1 MALDFRLPGPGFAAA
16 SSKART
22 ASETEVYDV
31 VIVGGGPAGT
41 TAVVYA
47 CRKGLNT
54 LLVSENIGGQLLWTS
69 GVENF
74 PGFQY
79 VTGPELKAKFEAQ
92 IRQFPLAL
100 ELGTRVAHLE
110 KTASGFLAVTEN
122 GRRFQSRTVIIATG
136 RNPRRLG
143 IPGEQEFTGKG
154 VTYCATCDAPL
165 YAGQDVAVIGGGNSA
180 LTSILD
186 LAGVTRTVYSI
197 HRRTEYRG
205 DAVLISKVES
215 SPNVKRRLGYEPT
228 AIKGADRVSGVEL
241 HNLAGGALENLAV
254 SGVFIEIGSEPVTD
268 FARDLLKLPATS
280 LQPPIVTNCRTET
293 AIPGLF
299 AAGDATTVFENQIV
313 IAAGEGA
320 KAALAAHAWL
330 LSRPKPESAK

>member
-1 MALDFRLPGPGFAAA
+1 MTFDFRLPGPGSAAA
-16 SSKART
+16 ASKART

-31 VIVGGGPAGT
+31 VIIGGGPAGT

-47 CRKGLNT
+47 CRKGLNA

-100 ELGTRVAHLE
+100 ELGTRVAYLE
-110 KTASGFLAVTEN
+110 KTPQGFLVATEN
-122 GRRFQSRTVIIATG
+122 GRHFLGRTVIIATG

-143 IPGEQEFTGKG
+143 IPGEQELTGHG

-186 LAGVTRTVYSI
+186 LAAVARTVYSI

-205 DAVLISKVES
+205 DAMLISKVMS
-215 SPNVKRRLGYEPT
+215 AANVKRRLGCEPT
-228 AIKGADRVSGVEL
+228 AIKGTDRVTGIEVR
-241 HNLAGGALENLAV
+241 NMTAGAVENLAV
-254 SGVFIEIGSEPVTD
+254 SGVFVEVGSEPVTD

-280 LQPPIVTNCRTET
+280 HQPPIETNCRTET

-330 LSRPKPESAK
+330 LSRPKQV

>member
-1 MALDFRLPGPGFAAA
+1 MLDFRLPGFDSVGA
-16 SSKART
+16 SSRARA

-31 VIVGGGPAGT
+31 VVIGGGPAGT

-79 VTGPELKAKFEAQ
+79 ITGPELKAKFEAQ
-92 IRQFPLAL
+92 IRRFPLAL

-110 KTASGFLAVTEN
+110 RTPRGFSVATDN
-122 GRRFQSRTVIIATG
+122 GRRFSGRTAIIATG

-143 IPGEQEFTGKG
+143 ITGEQEFTGRG

-180 LTSILD
+180 LTSVLD
-186 LAGVTRTVYSI
+186 LAAVARTVYSI

-205 DAVLISKVES
+205 DAVLIDKVMS
-215 SPNVKRRLGYEPT
+215 AANVRRRLGCEPT
-228 AIKGADRVSGVEL
+228 AIRGTDRVTGVEL
-241 HNLAGGALENLAV
+241 RNLAGGTSENLAV
-254 SGVFIEIGSEPVTD
+254 SGVFVEVGSEPVTG
-268 FARDLLKLPATS
+268 FARDLLS
-280 LQPPIVTNCRTET
+280 LSPTREIATNCRTET
-293 AIPGLF
+293 AVPGLF

-330 LSRPKPESAK
+330 LSMPKSENAK